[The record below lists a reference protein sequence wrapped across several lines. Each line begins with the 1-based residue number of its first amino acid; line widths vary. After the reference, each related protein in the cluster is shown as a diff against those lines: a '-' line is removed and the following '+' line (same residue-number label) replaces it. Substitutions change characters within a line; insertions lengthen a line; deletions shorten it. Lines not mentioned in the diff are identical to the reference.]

1 MTQEELKQKIFESMK
16 ISNQEEIFFYKSVW
30 VHRFGIDSLPSNSE
44 YEEYLKREPK
54 TNFKI
59 ESENEL
65 GLNDRKIKANDS
77 IKEEQNIEKSKPYD
91 NNFDH
96 HISSDFL
103 KEKET
108 ENIFEESESESNL
121 KKNYFESESKEKT
134 DSKKYINQ
142 PIDKDEDLKEIK
154 PPPPPSINN
163 LRRWIQ

>member
-54 TNFKI
+54 TNSKI

-65 GLNDRKIKANDS
+65 GLNDRKIKVNDS
-77 IKEEQNIEKSKPYD
+77 IREEKNIEKSKIYN
-91 NNFDH
+91 NNFDQ

-103 KEKET
+103 KENET
-108 ENIFEESESESNL
+108 ENIFEESESNL
-121 KKNYFESESKEKT
+121 KKNYFESESKDKT
-134 DSKKYINQ
+134 DSKKCINES
-142 PIDKDEDLKEIK
+142 IDKDEELKEIK